1 MIARTWRGRTT
12 AAKAGNYHRHF
23 TTEVIPNLKSIAGHK
38 GAFLLRRESEGEV
51 EFVAVTLWDS
61 LATIR
66 KFTGPDP
73 EVAHIEPEGRAAL
86 TEFDEFARNYEI
98 VCDTISVPS
107 A

>member
-12 AAKAGNYHRHF
+12 AAKADDYHRHF
-23 TTEVIPNLKSIAGHK
+23 TDDVIPNLKNITGHK
-38 GAFLLRRESEGEV
+38 GAFLLRRETDGGV

-66 KFTGPDP
+66 KFSGPDP
-73 EVAHIEPEGRAAL
+73 EVAHIEPMGRAAL

-98 VCDTISVPS
+98 VCDTINVPS